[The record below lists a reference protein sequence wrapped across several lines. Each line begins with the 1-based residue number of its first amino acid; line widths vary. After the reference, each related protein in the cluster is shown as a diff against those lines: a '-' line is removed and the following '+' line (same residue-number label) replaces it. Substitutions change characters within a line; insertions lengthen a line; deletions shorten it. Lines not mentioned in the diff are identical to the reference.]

1 MNWRVLA
8 LLLCLGFVGSATAG
22 PDHDPRIAE
31 AAARIV
37 AENIGPLRTSL
48 LSGDKARLFDRPAQ
62 SAGVGMARNRRQ
74 ESGKPRPGE
83 WRRGLALAVEAPLK
97 ASPEL

>member
-1 MNWRVLA
+1 MNWRVVA
-8 LLLCLGFVGSATAG
+8 LLLYLGFVGPATAG

-37 AENIGPLRTSL
+37 AENIGPLRTRL
-48 LSGDKARLFDRPAQ
+48 LSADKARLLGRSAQ
-62 SAGVGMARNRRQ
+62 SAGMGVAQN
-74 ESGKPRPGE
+74 SPKAPSKPGPGE